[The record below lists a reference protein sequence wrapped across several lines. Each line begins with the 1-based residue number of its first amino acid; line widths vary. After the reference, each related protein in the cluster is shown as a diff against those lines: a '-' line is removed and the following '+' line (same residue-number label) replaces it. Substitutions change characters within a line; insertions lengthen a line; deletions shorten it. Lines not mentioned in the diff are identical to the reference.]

1 VGRIKEKTS
10 LLVRV
15 AGIALATSLIGTA
28 GAQTP
33 PANSTAEVQ
42 LALNKSRI
50 ITTDRPFTELSVGS
64 SAIADVVAL
73 SRTSFYVLGKT
84 VGSTNVIVRDR
95 DQVVGVYDVSIG
107 YDVDSLKR
115 KVFEVS
121 PNEPVEIRAAQ
132 DSIVLSGS
140 VGDASRATSI
150 AALAERYA
158 PGKVTNMMSVTGS
171 QQVMLEVKFA
181 EVQRSALKDIGTE
194 LTLTDIDGDSTFG
207 ANTLDGINPLNYFT
221 GEVTFIDAGEFALNV
236 AFDMLEQKGMVRT
249 LAEPNMVALSGDTA
263 KFLAGGEFPI
273 PVAQEANAG
282 AGSTITVEFKEFGVG
297 LSFTPTVTGKDAIN
311 LELAAEVSA
320 IDPSVS
326 FTLGEIVIPGL
337 KVRRTNT
344 TVELR
349 DGQSFAIAGLIQD
362 DLTNQMRSIPWLG
375 DLPII
380 GALARSDA
388 FERRQSELVVLIT
401 ARLVK
406 PVSNKQLAAPTDF
419 VVPPSELE
427 FFLFGKTE
435 DVKSSGASGGIDGAY
450 GYVQP

>member
-1 VGRIKEKTS
+1 VGRNTGKTS

-15 AGIALATSLIGTA
+15 AGIALAASLIGTA
-28 GAQTP
+28 GAQ
-33 PANSTAEVQ
+33 AQQADGSAEVQ

-64 SAIADVVAL
+64 SSIADVVAL
-73 SRTSFYVLGKT
+73 SRTSFYVLGKA

-121 PNEPVEIRAAQ
+121 PNEPVEIRAAH

-140 VGDASRATSI
+140 VSDASRASSI

-158 PGKVTNMMSVTGS
+158 PGKVTNMMAVTGS

-181 EVQRSALKDIGTE
+181 EVQRSALKDIGAQFE
-194 LTLTDIDGDSTFG
+194 LTDIDGDETFK
-207 ANTLDGINPLNYFT
+207 AITLDGLNPLNYVAGAVSFVDT
-221 GEVTFIDAGEFALNV
+221 GEYRLDV
-236 AFDMLEQKGMVRT
+236 AFDLLEQKGLVRT

-263 KFLAGGEFPI
+263 KFLAGGEFPV
-273 PVAQEANAG
+273 PVAQDSDDG
-282 AGSTITVEFKEFGVG
+282 GSTITVEFKEFGVG

-326 FTLGEIVIPGL
+326 FTLGEIIVPGL

-362 DLTNQMRSIPWLG
+362 DLTNQIRAIPGLG
-375 DLPII
+375 DIPIL
-380 GALARSDA
+380 GALARSQG
-388 FERRQSELVVLIT
+388 FERRQTELVVLIT
-401 ARLVK
+401 TRLVK
-406 PVSNKQLAAPTDF
+406 PVSGKQLALPTDL
-419 VVPPSELE
+419 VVPPSELD
-427 FFLFGKTE
+427 FFMFGKTA
-435 DVKSSGASGGIDGAY
+435 DTRSGGIDGAY

>member
-1 VGRIKEKTS
+1 MGRIKEKTS